1 MGLKKK
7 ITISLIIVV
16 LILFVVLPIYIANS
30 SIHPERCTYT
40 QTPKDYNMNYK
51 EEKITT
57 PDGVGLDVW
66 ISVPDKTTSNNLF
79 IIMHGYT
86 SCKSSPGILKIANA
100 IYNRGYVVILF
111 DFRAHGTSGGETT
124 TIGPKETIDANTII
138 RYVSEL
144 FPDYKI
150 NLIGYSMG
158 AAVAIVVASNNTLVN
173 SVIADSPY
181 YRLEEVIPRWIESMT
196 PFPAWYGKL
205 VGIYGK
211 MMTRTDLNFGP
222 SNIQSIDKPLTIFY
236 GTEDPLVTLEEIQDI
251 AGKSPCGKIVVGE
264 GAGHVR
270 TVDVIGINHYI
281 DIIVETAN
289 KKCG

>member
-7 ITISLIIVV
+7 ITISLIIIV
-16 LILFVVLPIYIANS
+16 LIIFVALPIYVANS
-30 SIHPERCTYT
+30 SIHPERCSYT

-57 PDGVGLDVW
+57 PDGIILDVW
-66 ISVPDKTTSNNLF
+66 ISVPDKITNNNLF

-86 SCKSSPGILKIANA
+86 SCKSSPGILKIASA
-100 IYNRGYVVILF
+100 LYNRGYVVVLF
-111 DFRAHGTSGGETT
+111 DFRAHGKSGGETT
-124 TIGPKETIDANTII
+124 TIGPKETIDANTVI
-138 RYVSEL
+138 RYVSKL

-173 SVIADSPY
+173 SVVADSPY
-181 YRLEEVIPRWIESMT
+181 YRLEDVIPRWIESMT

-205 VGIYGK
+205 IGVYGK
-211 MMTRTDLNFGP
+211 IMAKVDLNFGP
-222 SNIQSIDKPLTIFY
+222 SYVQSLDKPLTVFY
-236 GTEDPLVTLEEIQDI
+236 GTEDPLVTQEEMREI
-251 AGKSPCGKIVVGE
+251 AEKSPCGKIVVGE

-270 TVDVIGINHYI
+270 IVDVLGIDKYI
-281 DIIVETAN
+281 NIIVDTAD